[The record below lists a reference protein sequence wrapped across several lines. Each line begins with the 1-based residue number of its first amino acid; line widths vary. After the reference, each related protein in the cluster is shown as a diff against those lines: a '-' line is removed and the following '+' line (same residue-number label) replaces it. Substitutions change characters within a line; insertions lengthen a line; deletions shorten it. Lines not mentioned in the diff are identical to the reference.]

1 LTAARSNS
9 VQTMNPTERFAELG
23 RRIGALALA
32 RHAESVAPEEH
43 AEFAALSRA
52 CRTNLARTIDSQL
65 GPFAPLHLEALRDV
79 PRERFVRPGDQDRS
93 AEDVPLPLDDDGLAT
108 ISAPHAYLLSFRLL
122 DLSRGD
128 RLVELGSGSGYG
140 AALGAYIVGPRG
152 RVVTLE
158 IDGALHARAYTLLD
172 PPNVVV
178 LQADAVRSTHL
189 WGDGNRIVCTFA
201 VERLPEEWLA
211 ALPDGGILVAPVAAR
226 DRDQQLTRVVRRG
239 PELMITEHGGVR
251 YVKNRSPR

>member
-1 LTAARSNS
+1 
-9 VQTMNPTERFAELG
+9 
-23 RRIGALALA
+23 
-32 RHAESVAPEEH
+32 
-43 AEFAALSRA
+43 
-52 CRTNLARTIDSQL
+52 
-65 GPFAPLHLEALRDV
+65 V

-93 AEDVPLPLDDDGLAT
+93 AEDVPLPLDDEGLAT

-122 DLSRGD
+122 DLSPGD

-140 AALGAYIVGPRG
+140 AALGAYIVGHRG

-158 IDGALHARAYTLLD
+158 IDGALHTRAQTLLAD
-172 PPNVVV
+172 HPNVTV
-178 LQADAVRSTHL
+178 LRADAVRSTHL

-211 ALPDGGILVAPVAAR
+211 AIPDGGILVAPVAAR

>member
-1 LTAARSNS
+1 
-9 VQTMNPTERFAELG
+9 MNPTERLADLG
-23 RRIGALALA
+23 RRIRDRTLGTDADA
-32 RHAESVAPEEH
+32 VAPEVH

-52 CRTNLARTIDSQL
+52 CRADLASTIDAQL
-65 GPFAPLHLEALRDV
+65 GPFDSLHLVALREV

-93 AEDVPLPLDDDGLAT
+93 AEDVPLPLDDEGFAT

-122 DLSRGD
+122 DLAPGD

-140 AALGAYIVGPRG
+140 AALSAYIVGDRG

-158 IDGALHARAYTLLD
+158 IDGALHARARTLLAD
-172 PPNVVV
+172 RPNVAV
-178 LQADAVRSTHL
+178 LHADAVRSTHL

-226 DRDQQLTRVVRRG
+226 DQEQELTRVVRRG
-239 PELMITEHGGVR
+239 PERMITQHGGVR